1 MMAVGLGCVFKRQLF
16 PICVCVCVE
25 IRLAI
30 WSQDRPPFF
39 GVAGSGQLPLV
50 FSPSLTNWQYLT
62 ALARSLFWPPVYT
75 APWRTV
81 IKFPCVVFRL
91 IFHQRVV
98 LGQKKRNHFQSWY
111 LAFWTLCVCRWRGRP
126 SNWNCIAGLKW
137 IWSWVQ
143 RRELLPAP
151 RPDVLRVGNEAHG
164 VPGARVTLRLSVTAD
179 TVFVS
184 PRPFLP
190 SCVFIF
196 LLLQYI
202 SSSAPALGLF

>member
-75 APWRTV
+75 AP
-81 IKFPCVVFRL
+81 
-91 IFHQRVV
+91 
-98 LGQKKRNHFQSWY
+98 
-111 LAFWTLCVCRWRGRP
+111 
-126 SNWNCIAGLKW
+126 
-137 IWSWVQ
+137 
-143 RRELLPAP
+143 
-151 RPDVLRVGNEAHG
+151 
-164 VPGARVTLRLSVTAD
+164 
-179 TVFVS
+179 
-184 PRPFLP
+184 
-190 SCVFIF
+190 
-196 LLLQYI
+196 
-202 SSSAPALGLF
+202 